1 MINRSILFILFYSYI
16 YPLPLEESDCIDFIE
31 ARYAGADST
40 VYSMISNDFIY
51 NHIPYV
57 GLGILTEYRNGSLLI
72 THIVNDSLQT
82 NLKVGD
88 KIHEVNGKVVSKN
101 TSFNG
106 AVGSEQKL
114 IVTKRGDSTFS
125 TIYLPLIQIQ
135 YSQNDSLFLLD
146 IVDYR
151 NTWYDYHVEIL
162 DIINHKNKAAVYYL
176 WEGSKKENGPV
187 YYFNAI
193 ELFYIDDETDLI
205 NRVDGLWS
213 EKQFRDQFR

>member
-1 MINRSILFILFYSYI
+1 MVNIFKIIIYTFLFISFTIAQTKKEKSIIKFI
-16 YPLPLEESDCIDFIE
+16 Y
-31 ARYAGADST
+31 ARYNANIDS
-40 VYSMISNDFIY
+40 VSMFLEDDFFY
-51 NHIPYV
+51 YHIPYV

-106 AVGSEQKL
+106 SVGTEQKL

-135 YSQNDSLFLLD
+135 YSQNHGKFLL
-146 IVDYR
+146 
-151 NTWYDYHVEIL
+151 
-162 DIINHKNKAAVYYL
+162 VY
-176 WEGSKKENGPV
+176 
-187 YYFNAI
+187 
-193 ELFYIDDETDLI
+193 
-205 NRVDGLWS
+205 
-213 EKQFRDQFR
+213 